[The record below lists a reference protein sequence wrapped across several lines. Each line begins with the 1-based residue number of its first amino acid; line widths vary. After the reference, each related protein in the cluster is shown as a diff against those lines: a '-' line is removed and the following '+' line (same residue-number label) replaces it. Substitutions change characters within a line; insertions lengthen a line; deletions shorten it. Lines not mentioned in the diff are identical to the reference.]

1 MSREDMEVLDEL
13 RSDPECSHGELVIN
27 YPDEAPTNRNSATN
41 YIGFRIPADERK
53 QIERM
58 AKEQDRS
65 VGYIARQ
72 LIQMALNAI
81 DQREHQKTAQGG

>member
-1 MSREDMEVLDEL
+1 MSRENQEVLDEVMSEDNAP
-13 RSDPECSHGELVIN
+13 RFEPEQERK
-27 YPDEAPTNRNSATN
+27 AATN
-41 YIGFRIPADERK
+41 YIGFRIPTDERK

-72 LIQMALNAI
+72 LIQMSLNAI
-81 DQREHQKTAQGG
+81 DQREHQKTANGG